1 MFVIGTA
8 GHVDHGKSALVLAL
22 TGMDPDRLPE
32 EKKRGMTIDL
42 GFAWLALQDGTEVG
56 IIDVP
61 GHERFVKNMIAG
73 VGGID
78 AALLVIAADDGWM
91 PQTQEHLEILE
102 LLGVKEGIVVINKV
116 DLVKEEWLNLMEEDV
131 KQRLK
136 GTSLEK
142 AAMVRTSATRKTGI
156 EELNKE
162 LQKLISRL
170 KVRKDIGKPRLYIDR
185 VFTMSGMGTVVTGT
199 LIDGSFKVGQ
209 EVEIAQQGIKSR
221 IKNLQ
226 TYKKQVES
234 AGPGTRVAMNLIG
247 IDKEKIK
254 RGDVVVNPGMSILTN
269 FLDVKV
275 AVLPDAPFSLKNG
288 SEVLFMIGTSEI
300 TGKLILLNVG
310 AKNFEPLLKPG
321 QAGFARLKLK
331 EPVLSR
337 VGDHFILRLPSPART
352 LGGGI
357 VLDIFPSNL
366 KRKDADLIKFL
377 SRRENLDLSE
387 LILTEL
393 KKVDFLPREELF
405 KASVFGSGEIGSALT
420 LLQDKK
426 EVVIRKNMVIDN
438 ARWERVLNQTLE
450 RVKKEHA
457 ERPYTYGLRI
467 SDLSAKLQFKE
478 KLVSEGVEYLLSSGK
493 LIQKENFLSLP
504 EHKPQLAEKQ
514 SPLAQK
520 ILKKF
525 EENRFSSPT
534 KGELLEENPDYQKIL
549 IYLLQQGML
558 VELKEGILY
567 RKEDFEQIAKKIK
580 DFIKRNGPSTVSQLR
595 EHLNI
600 TRKYA
605 VPILEKLDELG
616 VTRREGD
623 KRVLGKEKGDRS

>member
-22 TGMDPDRLPE
+22 TGIDPDRLPE

-42 GFAWLALQDGTEVG
+42 GFAWLSLPDGTEVG
-56 IIDVP
+56 IVDVP

-102 LLGVKEGIVVINKV
+102 LLGIKEGIVVINKI
-116 DLVKEEWLNLMEEDV
+116 DLVKEDWLNLMEDDI
-131 KQRLK
+131 KNKLR
-136 GTSLEK
+136 GTPFEK
-142 AAMVRTSATRKTGI
+142 AVVVRTSAIQKTGI
-156 EELNKE
+156 EELSKQIQN
-162 LQKLISRL
+162 LISRL
-170 KVRKDIGKPRLYIDR
+170 KMRKDIGKPRLYIDR
-185 VFTMSGMGTVVTGT
+185 VFTMAGMGTVVTGT
-199 LIDGSFKVGQ
+199 LLDGSLKIGQ
-209 EVEIAQQGIKSR
+209 DVEIALEGIKTR

-226 TYKKQVES
+226 IYKKQVET

-247 IDKEKIK
+247 VEKEKIK
-254 RGDVVVNPGMSILTN
+254 RGDVVINPGTSILTN

-275 AVLPDAPFSLKNG
+275 TVLPDAPFSLKHG
-288 SEVLFMIGTSEI
+288 SDLLFMLGTSEI
-300 TGKLILLNVG
+300 LARITLLN
-310 AKNFEPLLKPG
+310 ADQLKPG
-321 QAGFARLKLK
+321 QVGFARLKLK
-331 EPVLSR
+331 EQLLAR
-337 VGDHFILRLPSPART
+337 VGDHFILRLPSPPRT

-357 VLDIFPSNL
+357 VLDVFPSKL
-366 KRKDADLIKFL
+366 KRKDKDLVTFL
-377 SRRENLDLSE
+377 TRRENLDLPV

-393 KKVDFLPREELF
+393 KKVDFLTREELF
-405 KASVFGSGEIGSALT
+405 QASIFSSKEIESALG
-420 LLQDKK
+420 LL
-426 EVVIRKNMVIDN
+426 EEREGIVIKKNMTIDKV
-438 ARWERVLNQTLE
+438 RWERLLNQILE

-457 ERPYTYGLRI
+457 DKPFTHGLRI
-467 SDLSAKLQFKE
+467 SDLSSKLQFKE
-478 KLVSEGVEYLLSSGK
+478 KLISEGVEYLLSAGK
-493 LIQKENFLSLP
+493 LIQKENFLALP
-504 EHKPQLAEKQ
+504 EHRPQLAEKQ

-525 EENRFSSPT
+525 EENRFSPPT

-549 IYLLQQGML
+549 IYLLQQGKL

-567 RKEDFEQIAKKIK
+567 TKEDFEEITQKIK
-580 DFIKRNGPSTVSQLR
+580 EFISANGPSTVSQIR

-605 VPILEKLDELG
+605 VPIMEKLDELE

-623 KRVLGKEKGDRS
+623 KRILGKKKVIGNRR

>member
-8 GHVDHGKSALVLAL
+8 GHVDHGKSALVQAL
-22 TGMDPDRLPE
+22 TGIDPDRLPE

-42 GFAWLALQDGTEVG
+42 GFAWLPLPDGTEVG

-102 LLGVKEGIVVINKV
+102 LLGVKEGIVVINKI
-116 DLVKEEWLNLMEEDV
+116 DLVKEDWLNLMEEDV

-142 AAMVRTSATRKTGI
+142 AVIVKTSATKRTGI
-156 EELNKE
+156 EEMNK
-162 LQKLISRL
+162 QIQNLISQL
-170 KVRKDIGKPRLYIDR
+170 KVRKNIGKPRLYIDR

-199 LIDGSFKVGQ
+199 LIDGSFKTGQ
-209 EVEIAQQGIKSR
+209 EVEVAPVGIKAR

-226 TYKKQVES
+226 TYKKQVDI

-247 IDKEKIK
+247 IEKEKIR
-254 RGDVVVNPGMSILTN
+254 RGNVVVNPGAAILTN
-269 FLDVKV
+269 FLDAKV
-275 AVLPDAPFSLKNG
+275 TVLADAPFSLKHG
-288 SEVLFMIGTSEI
+288 SDLLFMLGTSEI
-300 TGKLILLNVG
+300 LGRVTLLNTDQ
-310 AKNFEPLLKPG
+310 FRPG
-321 QAGFARLKLK
+321 EAGFARLKLK
-331 EPVLSR
+331 EPVLAR
-337 VGDHFILRLPSPART
+337 VGDHFILRLPSPPRT
-352 LGGGI
+352 LGGGK
-357 VLDIFPSNL
+357 VLDVFPSKL
-366 KRKDADLIKFL
+366 KRKDVELIKFL
-377 SRRENLDLSE
+377 SRRESLDLSE

-405 KASVFGSGEIGSALT
+405 KASVFASGEVEST
-420 LLQDKK
+420 LSLLEEKE
-426 EVVIRKNMVIDN
+426 EVVIKKNMVIDK
-438 ARWERVLNQTLE
+438 ARWERLLNQILE
-450 RVKKEHA
+450 RVKKEHTDK
-457 ERPYTYGLRI
+457 PFTYGLKT
-467 SDLSAKLQFKE
+467 SDLSSKLQFKE
-478 KLVSEGVEYLLSSGK
+478 KLISEGVEYLLSERK
-493 LIQKENFLSLP
+493 LVQKENFLALP
-504 EHKPQLAEKQ
+504 EHRPQLAEKQ

-525 EENRFSSPT
+525 EENRFSPPT

-549 IYLLQQGML
+549 IYLLQQGKL

-567 RKEDFEQIAKKIK
+567 TKEDFEEITQKIK
-580 DFIKRNGPSTVSQLR
+580 EFISSKGPSTVSQIR
-595 EHLNI
+595 EYLNI

-605 VPILEKLDELG
+605 VPILEKLDELE

-623 KRVLGKEKGDRS
+623 KRVLGKGKGE

>member
-22 TGMDPDRLPE
+22 TGIDPDRLPE
-32 EKKRGMTIDL
+32 EKMRGMTIDL
-42 GFAWLALQDGTEVG
+42 GFAWLPLPDGTEVG
-56 IIDVP
+56 IVDVP

-78 AALLVIAADDGWM
+78 VALLVIAADDGWM

-102 LLGVKEGIVVINKV
+102 LLGVKEGIVVINKI
-116 DLVKEEWLNLMEEDV
+116 DLVKEDWLNLIEDDI
-131 KQRLK
+131 KNKLK
-136 GTSLEK
+136 GTPFEK
-142 AAMVRTSATRKTGI
+142 AVVVRTSAIQKTGI
-156 EELNKE
+156 EELNK
-162 LQKLISRL
+162 QIQNLISRL

-209 EVEIAQQGIKSR
+209 EVEIAPEGIKTR

-226 TYKKQVES
+226 IYKKQVEA

-247 IDKEKIK
+247 VEKEKIK
-254 RGDVVVNPGMSILTN
+254 RGNVVINPGTSILTN

-275 AVLPDAPFSLKNG
+275 TVLPDAPFSLKHG
-288 SEVLFMIGTSEI
+288 SDLLFMLGTSEI
-300 TGKLILLNVG
+300 LARITLLN
-310 AKNFEPLLKPG
+310 ADQLKPG

-331 EPVLSR
+331 EQLLAR
-337 VGDHFILRLPSPART
+337 VGDHFILRLPSPPRT
-352 LGGGI
+352 LGGGV
-357 VLDIFPSNL
+357 VLDVFPSKL
-366 KRKDADLIKFL
+366 KRKDAELIKFL

-393 KKVDFLPREELF
+393 KKVDFLTREELF
-405 KASVFGSGEIGSALT
+405 KASIFSSKEIESALA
-420 LLQDKK
+420 LL
-426 EVVIRKNMVIDN
+426 EEREEIVIKKNMAIDK
-438 ARWERVLNQTLE
+438 ARWERLLNQILE

-457 ERPYTYGLRI
+457 DKPFTHGLRI
-467 SDLSAKLQFKE
+467 SDLSSKLQFKE
-478 KLVSEGVEYLLSSGK
+478 KLISEGVENLLTTGQ
-493 LIQKENFLSLP
+493 LIQKENFLALP
-504 EHKPQLAEKQ
+504 EHRPQLAEKQ

-525 EENRFSSPT
+525 EENRFSPPT
-534 KGELLEENPDYQKIL
+534 KGELLEENSDYQKIL
-549 IYLLQQGML
+549 IYLLQQGKL

-567 RKEDFEQIAKKIK
+567 TKEDFEKITQKIK
-580 DFIKRNGPSTVSQLR
+580 EFISAHGPSTVSQIR

-616 VTRREGD
+616 ITRREGD
-623 KRVLGKEKGDRS
+623 KRVLSKEKGDR

>member
-22 TGMDPDRLPE
+22 TGIDPDRLPE

-42 GFAWLALQDGTEVG
+42 GFAWLPLPDGTEVG
-56 IIDVP
+56 IVDVP

-102 LLGVKEGIVVINKV
+102 LLGVKEGIVVINKI
-116 DLVKEEWLNLMEEDV
+116 DLVREDWLNLIEDDI
-131 KQRLK
+131 KNKLK
-136 GTSLEK
+136 GTPFEK
-142 AAMVRTSATRKTGI
+142 AIVVRTSAIQKTGI
-156 EELNKE
+156 EELSKQIQN
-162 LQKLISRL
+162 LISRL
-170 KVRKDIGKPRLYIDR
+170 KTRKDVGKPRLYIDR

-209 EVEIAQQGIKSR
+209 EVEIAPEGIKTR

-226 TYKKQVES
+226 IYKKQVES

-247 IDKEKIK
+247 VEKEKVK
-254 RGDVVVNPGMSILTN
+254 RGDVIINPGTAILTN

-275 AVLPDAPFSLKNG
+275 TVLPDAPFSLKNG
-288 SEVLFMIGTSEI
+288 SEILFMIGTSEI
-300 TGKLILLNVG
+300 SGRVILLNAGVQNSG
-310 AKNFEPLLKPG
+310 PLLKPG

-331 EPVLSR
+331 EQLLAR
-337 VGDHFILRLPSPART
+337 VGDHFIVRLPSPPRT
-352 LGGGI
+352 LGGGL
-357 VLDIFPSNL
+357 VLDVFPSTL
-366 KRKDADLIKFL
+366 KRKDKDLVTFL
-377 SRRENLDLSE
+377 TRRENLDLPE

-405 KASVFGSGEIGSALT
+405 RASIFSSKEIESILAL
-420 LLQDKK
+420 LVGK
-426 EVVIRKNMVIDN
+426 EEVMTRKNMVIDK
-438 ARWERVLNQTLE
+438 ARWERLLNQILE

-457 ERPYTYGLRI
+457 DKPFTHGLRI
-467 SDLSAKLQFKE
+467 SDLSSKLQFKE
-478 KLVSEGVEYLLSSGK
+478 KLISEGVEYLLAAGK
-493 LIQKENFLSLP
+493 LIQKENFLALP
-504 EHKPQLAEKQ
+504 EHRPQLAEKQ

-525 EENRFSSPT
+525 EENKFSPPT
-534 KGELLEENPDYQKIL
+534 KSELFEENPDYQKIL
-549 IYLLQQGML
+549 IYLLQQGKL
-558 VELKEGILY
+558 VELREGILY
-567 RKEDFEQIAKKIK
+567 TKEDFEKITQKIK
-580 DFIKRNGPSTVSQLR
+580 EFISSNGPSTVSQIR

-616 VTRREGD
+616 ITRREGD
-623 KRVLGKEKGDRS
+623 KRVLWKEKK

>member
-22 TGMDPDRLPE
+22 TGIDPDRLPE

-42 GFAWLALQDGTEVG
+42 GFAWLALPDGTEVG
-56 IIDVP
+56 IVDVP

-102 LLGVKEGIVVINKV
+102 LLGVKEGIVVLNKI
-116 DLVKEEWLNLMEEDV
+116 DLVKEDWLNLMEEDIR
-131 KQRLK
+131 QRLK

-142 AAMVRTSATRKTGI
+142 AGIVKTSATKRTGI
-156 EELNKE
+156 EELNK
-162 LQKLISRL
+162 QIQNLISQL
-170 KVRKDIGKPRLYIDR
+170 KVRKNIGKPRLYIDR

-209 EVEIAQQGIKSR
+209 EVEIAPEGIKSR

-226 TYKKQVES
+226 TYKKQVEI

-247 IDKEKIK
+247 IEKEKIR
-254 RGDVVVNPGMSILTN
+254 RGNVVVNPGTAILTN
-269 FLDVKV
+269 FLDAKV
-275 AVLPDAPFSLKNG
+275 TVLGDAPFSLKQG
-288 SEVLFMIGTSEI
+288 SDLLFMLGTSEI
-300 TGKLILLNVG
+300 LGRITLLNTDQ
-310 AKNFEPLLKPG
+310 LRPG
-321 QAGFARLKLK
+321 QAGFTRLKLK
-331 EPVLSR
+331 EQVLAR
-337 VGDHFILRLPSPART
+337 VGDHFILRLPSPPRT
-352 LGGGI
+352 LGGGL
-357 VLDIFPSNL
+357 VLDVFPSKL
-366 KRKDADLIKFL
+366 KRKDAELVKFL
-377 SRRENLDLSE
+377 SQRESLDLSE

-405 KASVFGSGEIGSALT
+405 NASIFSSKEIESALA
-420 LLQDKK
+420 LLGERE
-426 EVVIRKNMVIDN
+426 EVVIKKSMVIDN
-438 ARWERVLNQTLE
+438 ARWERLLNQILE
-450 RVKKEHA
+450 RVKKEH
-457 ERPYTYGLRI
+457 EDKPFTYGI
-467 SDLSAKLQFKE
+467 KTSDLFSKLQFKE
-478 KLVSEGVEYLLSSGK
+478 KLISEGVEYLLSAGR
-493 LIQKENFLSLP
+493 LIQKENFLALP
-504 EHKPQLAEKQ
+504 EHRPQLAEKQ

-525 EENRFSSPT
+525 EDNRLTPPT
-534 KGELLEENPDYQKIL
+534 RGELLEENPDYQKIL
-549 IYLLQQGML
+549 VYLLQQGKL

-567 RKEDFEQIAKKIK
+567 TKEDFEEITQKIK
-580 DFIKRNGPSTVSQLR
+580 KFISSNGPSTVSQIR

-605 VPILEKLDELG
+605 VPILEKLDELE

-623 KRVLGKEKGDRS
+623 KRVLGKETGDR

>member
-22 TGMDPDRLPE
+22 TGIDPDRLPE

-42 GFAWLALQDGTEVG
+42 GFAWLALPDGTEIG
-56 IIDVP
+56 IVDVP

-102 LLGVKEGIVVINKV
+102 LLGVKEGIVVLNKI
-116 DLVKEEWLNLMEEDV
+116 DLVKEDWLSLMEEDV

-142 AAMVRTSATRKTGI
+142 AVIVKTSATKKEGI
-156 EELNKE
+156 EELNR
-162 LQKLISRL
+162 QIQDLIARL
-170 KVRKDIGKPRLYIDR
+170 KMRKDIGKPRLYIDR

-199 LIDGSFKVGQ
+199 LVDGSFKVGQ
-209 EVEIAQQGIKSR
+209 EVEIAPEGIKSR

-226 TYKKQVES
+226 SYKKQVEV

-247 IDKEKIK
+247 AEKEKIK
-254 RGDVVVNPGMSILTN
+254 RGDVVINPGNAILTN
-269 FLDVKV
+269 FLDAKV
-275 AVLPDAPFSLKNG
+275 TVLLDAPFSLKHG
-288 SEVLFMIGTSEI
+288 SDLLFMLGTSEI
-300 TGKLILLNVG
+300 LGRISLLNTDQ
-310 AKNFEPLLKPG
+310 LKPG
-321 QAGFARLKLK
+321 QAGFARLKLNDQ
-331 EPVLSR
+331 VLAR
-337 VGDHFILRLPSPART
+337 VGDHFILRLPSPPRT

-357 VLDIFPSNL
+357 VLDIFPSKL
-366 KRKDADLIKFL
+366 KRKDAELIKFL
-377 SRRENLDLSE
+377 GRREGLDLSE

-393 KKVDFLPREELF
+393 KKVDFLLREELF
-405 KASVFGSGEIGSALT
+405 KASIFSTKEIESALI
-420 LLQDKK
+420 LLEEKK
-426 EVVIRKNMVIDN
+426 EVVIRKNMVIDK
-438 ARWERVLNQTLE
+438 ARWEKLLDQILE

-457 ERPYTYGLRI
+457 DKPFTHGLRTA
-467 SDLSAKLQFKE
+467 DLSAKLQFKE
-478 KLVSEGVEYLLSSGK
+478 KLISEGVEFILSAGR
-493 LIQKENFLSLP
+493 LIQKENYLALP
-504 EHKPQLAEKQ
+504 EHRPQLAEKQ

-525 EENRFSSPT
+525 EENRLTPPT
-534 KGELLEENPDYQKIL
+534 KGELLEENLDYQKIL
-549 IYLLQQGML
+549 IYLLQQGKL

-567 RKEDFEQIAKKIK
+567 TREGLEEITQRIKE
-580 DFIKRNGPSTVSQLR
+580 FIFSNGPSTVSQIR

-605 VPILEKLDELG
+605 VPILEKLDESG

-623 KRVLGKEKGDRS
+623 KRVLGEKKAGSW

>member
-22 TGMDPDRLPE
+22 TGIDPDRLPE

-42 GFAWLALQDGTEVG
+42 GFAWLPLADGTEVG
-56 IIDVP
+56 IVDVP

-78 AALLVIAADDGWM
+78 ATLLVIAADDGWM

-102 LLGVKEGIVVINKV
+102 LLGVKEGIVVLNKI
-116 DLVKEEWLNLMEEDV
+116 DLVKEDWLNLMEEDIR
-131 KQRLK
+131 QRLK
-136 GTSLEK
+136 GTLLEK
-142 AAMVRTSATRKTGI
+142 TVIVKTSATKRVGI
-156 EELNKE
+156 EELNK
-162 LQKLISRL
+162 QIQSLISRL

-199 LIDGSFKVGQ
+199 LIDGSLKIGQ
-209 EVEIAQQGIKSR
+209 EVEIAPEGIKTR

-226 TYKKQVES
+226 VYKKQVEA
-234 AGPGTRVAMNLIG
+234 AGPGTRVAINLIG
-247 IDKEKIK
+247 IEKEKIK
-254 RGDVVVNPGMSILTN
+254 RGDVVINPGTAILTN

-275 AVLPDAPFSLKNG
+275 TLLPDSPFSLKHG

-300 TGKLILLNVG
+300 AGRLILLNVG
-310 AKNFEPLLKPG
+310 AQNFEPLLKPG
-321 QAGFARLKLK
+321 QTGFSRLKLK
-331 EPVLSR
+331 EPVLTR
-337 VGDHFILRLPSPART
+337 VGDHFILRLPSPSRT
-352 LGGGI
+352 LGGGM
-357 VLDIFPSNL
+357 VLDVFPSKL
-366 KRKDADLIKFL
+366 KRKDKELIAFL

-393 KKVDFLPREELF
+393 KKVDFLAREELF
-405 KASVFGSGEIGSALT
+405 KASIFSSREIEFVLAL
-420 LLQDKK
+420 LEGKE
-426 EVVIRKNMVIDN
+426 EVVIKKNMVIDKV
-438 ARWERVLNQTLE
+438 RWERLLNQILE

-457 ERPYTYGLRI
+457 DKPFTHGLRI

-478 KLVSEGVEYLLSSGK
+478 KLISEGVEYLLSTGK
-493 LIQKENFLSLP
+493 LIQKENFLALP
-504 EHKPQLAEKQ
+504 EHRPQLAEKQ

-525 EENRFSSPT
+525 EENRFSTPT

-549 IYLLQQGML
+549 IYLLQQGKL

-567 RKEDFEQIAKKIK
+567 TKEGFEEITKKIRE
-580 DFIKRNGPSTVSQLR
+580 FISQNGPSTVSQIR

-616 VTRREGD
+616 ITRREGD
-623 KRVLGKEKGDRS
+623 KRVLGKGKGDR

>member
-22 TGMDPDRLPE
+22 TGIDPDRLPE

-42 GFAWLALQDGTEVG
+42 GFAWLPLPDGTEVG
-56 IIDVP
+56 IVDVP

-78 AALLVIAADDGWM
+78 VALLVIAADDGWM

-102 LLGVKEGIVVINKV
+102 LLGVKEGIVVINKI
-116 DLVKEEWLNLMEEDV
+116 DLVKEDWLNLIEDDI
-131 KQRLK
+131 KNKLK
-136 GTSLEK
+136 GTPFEK
-142 AAMVRTSATRKTGI
+142 AVVVRTSAIQKTGI
-156 EELNKE
+156 EELNK
-162 LQKLISRL
+162 QIQNLISRL

-209 EVEIAQQGIKSR
+209 EVEIAPEGIKTR

-226 TYKKQVES
+226 IYKKQVEA

-247 IDKEKIK
+247 VEKEKIK
-254 RGDVVVNPGMSILTN
+254 RGNVVINPGTSILTN

-275 AVLPDAPFSLKNG
+275 TVLPDAPFSLKHG
-288 SEVLFMIGTSEI
+288 SDLLFMLGTSEI
-300 TGKLILLNVG
+300 LARITLLN
-310 AKNFEPLLKPG
+310 ADQLKPG

-331 EPVLSR
+331 EQLLAR
-337 VGDHFILRLPSPART
+337 VGDHFILRLPSPPRT
-352 LGGGI
+352 LGGGV
-357 VLDIFPSNL
+357 VLDVFPSKL
-366 KRKDADLIKFL
+366 KRKDAELIKFL

-393 KKVDFLPREELF
+393 KKVDFLTREELF
-405 KASVFGSGEIGSALT
+405 KASIFSSKEIESALA
-420 LLQDKK
+420 LL
-426 EVVIRKNMVIDN
+426 EEREEIVIKKNMAIDK
-438 ARWERVLNQTLE
+438 ARWERLLNQILE
-450 RVKKEHA
+450 RVKKDHA
-457 ERPYTYGLRI
+457 DKPFTHGLRI
-467 SDLSAKLQFKE
+467 SDLSSKLQFKE
-478 KLVSEGVEYLLSSGK
+478 KLISEGVENLLTTGQ
-493 LIQKENFLSLP
+493 LIQKENFLALP
-504 EHKPQLAEKQ
+504 EHRPQLAEKQ

-525 EENRFSSPT
+525 EENRFSPPT
-534 KGELLEENPDYQKIL
+534 KGELLEENSDYQKIL
-549 IYLLQQGML
+549 IYLLQQGKL

-567 RKEDFEQIAKKIK
+567 TKEDFEKITQKIK
-580 DFIKRNGPSTVSQLR
+580 EFISAHGPSTVSQIR

-616 VTRREGD
+616 ITRREGD
-623 KRVLGKEKGDRS
+623 KRVLSKEKGDR

>member
-8 GHVDHGKSALVLAL
+8 GHVDHGKSALVKAL
-22 TGMDPDRLPE
+22 TGIDPDRLPE
-32 EKKRGMTIDL
+32 EKRRGMTIDL
-42 GFAWLALQDGTEVG
+42 GFAWLSLPDGTEVG
-56 IIDVP
+56 IVDVP

-102 LLGVKEGIVVINKV
+102 LLGVKEGIVVINKI
-116 DLVKEEWLNLMEEDV
+116 DLVKEDWLNLIEDDI
-131 KQRLK
+131 KNKLK
-136 GTSLEK
+136 GTPFEK
-142 AAMVRTSATRKTGI
+142 AVVVRASAIQRTGI
-156 EELNKE
+156 EELNK
-162 LQKLISRL
+162 QIQNLIGRL

-209 EVEIAQQGIKSR
+209 EVEIAPEGIKTR

-247 IDKEKIK
+247 VEKEKIK
-254 RGDVVVNPGMSILTN
+254 RGDVVINPGTAILTN

-275 AVLPDAPFSLKNG
+275 TVLPDAPFSLKNG
-288 SEVLFMIGTSEI
+288 SEVLFMLGTSEI
-300 TGKLILLNVG
+300 SGRVILLNQP
-310 AKNFEPLLKPG
+310 AQNFELLLKPG
-321 QAGFARLKLK
+321 QTGFARLKLK
-331 EPVLSR
+331 EPVLAR
-337 VGDHFILRLPSPART
+337 VGDHFILRLPSPPKT
-352 LGGGI
+352 LGGGL
-357 VLDIFPSNL
+357 VLDVFPSRL
-366 KRKDADLIKFL
+366 KRKDKELVAFL

-393 KKVDFLPREELF
+393 KKVDFLIREELF
-405 KASVFGSGEIGSALT
+405 KASIFGSDESALA
-420 LLQDKK
+420 LL
-426 EVVIRKNMVIDN
+426 EGREELVIKKNMVIDK
-438 ARWERVLNQTLE
+438 ARWERLLNQILE
-450 RVKKEHA
+450 RVKKEHSDK
-457 ERPYTYGLRI
+457 PFTHGLRI

-478 KLVSEGVEYLLSSGK
+478 KLISEGVEYLLSTAK
-493 LIQKENFLSLP
+493 LIQKENYLALP
-504 EHKPQLAEKQ
+504 EHRPQLAEKQ
-514 SPLAQK
+514 SPLAQA

-525 EENRFSSPT
+525 EENRFSPPT
-534 KGELLEENPDYQKIL
+534 KSELLEGNPDYQKIL
-549 IYLLQQGML
+549 IYLLQQGKL

-567 RKEDFEQIAKKIK
+567 RKEDFEEITQKIK
-580 DFIKRNGPSTVSQLR
+580 EFISANGPSTVSQIR

-616 VTRREGD
+616 ITRREGD
-623 KRVLGKEKGDRS
+623 KRVLGKEKGDRW

>member
-42 GFAWLALQDGTEVG
+42 GFAWLALPDGTEVG

-73 VGGID
+73 VCGID

-116 DLVKEEWLNLMEEDV
+116 DLVKEEWLSLMEEDV

-136 GTSLEK
+136 GTSLGK
-142 AAMVRTSATRKTGI
+142 AAIVKTSATRKTGI
-156 EELNKE
+156 DELNKE

-209 EVEIAQQGIKSR
+209 EVEIAPQGIKSR

-275 AVLPDAPFSLKNG
+275 TVLPDAPFSLKNG
-288 SEVLFMIGTSEI
+288 SELLFMIGTSEI
-300 TGKLILLNVG
+300 SGRLILLNVG
-310 AKNFEPLLKPG
+310 AQNFEPLLKPG
-321 QAGFARLKLK
+321 
-331 EPVLSR
+331 
-337 VGDHFILRLPSPART
+337 
-352 LGGGI
+352 
-357 VLDIFPSNL
+357 
-366 KRKDADLIKFL
+366 
-377 SRRENLDLSE
+377 
-387 LILTEL
+387 
-393 KKVDFLPREELF
+393 
-405 KASVFGSGEIGSALT
+405 
-420 LLQDKK
+420 
-426 EVVIRKNMVIDN
+426 
-438 ARWERVLNQTLE
+438 
-450 RVKKEHA
+450 
-457 ERPYTYGLRI
+457 
-467 SDLSAKLQFKE
+467 
-478 KLVSEGVEYLLSSGK
+478 
-493 LIQKENFLSLP
+493 
-504 EHKPQLAEKQ
+504 
-514 SPLAQK
+514 
-520 ILKKF
+520 
-525 EENRFSSPT
+525 
-534 KGELLEENPDYQKIL
+534 
-549 IYLLQQGML
+549 
-558 VELKEGILY
+558 
-567 RKEDFEQIAKKIK
+567 
-580 DFIKRNGPSTVSQLR
+580 
-595 EHLNI
+595 
-600 TRKYA
+600 
-605 VPILEKLDELG
+605 
-616 VTRREGD
+616 
-623 KRVLGKEKGDRS
+623 

>member
-22 TGMDPDRLPE
+22 TGIDPDRLPE

-42 GFAWLALQDGTEVG
+42 GFAWLPLPDGTEVG
-56 IIDVP
+56 IVDVP

-102 LLGVKEGIVVINKV
+102 LLGVKEGIVVLNKI
-116 DLVKEEWLNLMEEDV
+116 DLVKEDWLNLMEEDV

-142 AAMVRTSATRKTGI
+142 AIIVKTSATQRTGI
-156 EELNKE
+156 EELNK
-162 LQKLISRL
+162 QIQNLISRL

-199 LIDGSFKVGQ
+199 LIDGSFRVGQ
-209 EVEIAQQGIKSR
+209 EVEVAPEGIKSR

-226 TYKKQVES
+226 IYKKQVEA
-234 AGPGTRVAMNLIG
+234 AGQGTRVAMNLIG
-247 IDKEKIK
+247 IEKEKIR
-254 RGDVVVNPGMSILTN
+254 RGNVVVNPGTAILTN
-269 FLDVKV
+269 FLDAKV
-275 AVLPDAPFSLKNG
+275 TVLADAPFSLKHG
-288 SEVLFMIGTSEI
+288 SDLLFMVGTSEI
-300 TGKLILLNVG
+300 PGRVTLLNTDQ
-310 AKNFEPLLKPG
+310 FRPG

-331 EPVLSR
+331 EQLLAR
-337 VGDHFILRLPSPART
+337 VGDHFILRLPSPPRT

-357 VLDIFPSNL
+357 VLDVFPSKL
-366 KRKDADLIKFL
+366 KRKDAELIKFL

-393 KKVDFLPREELF
+393 KKVDFLTREELF
-405 KASVFGSGEIGSALT
+405 KASIFNSEEIDSSVS
-420 LLQDKK
+420 LLGQKQ
-426 EVVIRKNMVIDN
+426 ELVIRKSLVID
-438 ARWERVLNQTLE
+438 RSKWERLLNQILE

-457 ERPYTYGLRI
+457 DKPFTHGLRI
-467 SDLSAKLQFKE
+467 SDLSSKLQFKE
-478 KLVSEGVEYLLSSGK
+478 KLISEGVEYLLAAGK
-493 LIQKENFLSLP
+493 LIQKENFLALP
-504 EHKPQLAEKQ
+504 EHRPQLAEKQ

-525 EENRFSSPT
+525 EDNRLTPPT

-549 IYLLQQGML
+549 IYLLQQGKL

-567 RKEDFEQIAKKIK
+567 IKEDLEEITQKIK
-580 DFIKRNGPSTVSQLR
+580 KFISSNGPSTVSQIR

-616 VTRREGD
+616 ITRREGD
-623 KRVLGKEKGDRS
+623 KRVLGKEKR